1 MKECKGGDQ
10 EFTIFTISEVELFSI
25 ITRAEGRLWPAA
37 LQTYRCRSWTPSCLG
52 QTGAQT
58 LSRVVAGGS
67 GGGFVSDDS
76 SQGQGRRRRLE
87 L

>member
-1 MKECKGGDQ
+1 M
-10 EFTIFTISEVELFSI
+10 
-25 ITRAEGRLWPAA
+25 
-37 LQTYRCRSWTPSCLG
+37 PSCLG

-58 LSRVVAGGS
+58 LSRVVAGES

-87 L
+87 LLRGQAGCISRGPGQPRPLSGEEPRVVGLSLQEASIPEDR